1 MVLEMPALSGPWDW
15 ARTEPRWGS
24 RDTLLPTRLVQVSL
38 PRPECEEE
46 EEEQEGVALLRIAG

>member
-1 MVLEMPALSGPWDW
+1 MPALSGPWDW